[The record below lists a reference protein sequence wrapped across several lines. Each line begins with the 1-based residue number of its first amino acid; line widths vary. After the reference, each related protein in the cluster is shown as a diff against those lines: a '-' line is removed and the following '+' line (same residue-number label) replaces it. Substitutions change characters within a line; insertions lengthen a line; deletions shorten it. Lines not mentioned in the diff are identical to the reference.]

1 MKTKKQFFFMRAA
14 MSLLVMLCSLGAWA
28 DDSGSCGTNV
38 TYSYVESTHTLTIS
52 GSGAMADYEYSSQ
65 LPWRSYANAITTVV
79 IEDGVTSIGNYAFYC
94 CTGVTSIEI
103 PASVTS
109 IGDYAFF
116 ECTGLTTVTF
126 DGTPTLV
133 SIGGSAFWGSGLTTV
148 TIPASVTSIGNNA
161 FQNCGS
167 LATMTVAG
175 ENKVYDSRN
184 GCNAIIEKNTN
195 TLIAG
200 CINSTIPASVT
211 SIGDEAFNCCSGLTS
226 VTIPA
231 GVTSIGNYAFNSC
244 SGLTSVTI
252 PASVTS
258 IGNYAF
264 DCCSGLTSVTIP
276 ASVTSIG
283 EGVFEYC
290 KNLAT
295 ITVEDGNTVYNS
307 RNGCNAIIETSSNKL
322 IAGCKNT
329 TIPASV
335 TSIGNYA
342 FSGCSGLTSVEIP
355 TNVTSIGDNAF
366 FECNGLTSISIPSS
380 VTSIGNDAFDGCS
393 NLTTVT
399 IPSSVTSIGEG
410 AFAGCSNLV
419 SVIVNATTPPT
430 LGDYAFDGNYDDNN
444 NAKDRKIYVPTASVE
459 SYKSDWSAYRND
471 IIRFTTEESGSY
483 GTDVTWKL
491 TGIPDNY
498 TLTISG
504 TGAMVDYSNSSDRP
518 WTDDANEIKDAKG
531 IKTVVIG
538 NGVTSIGGYA
548 FSYCS
553 GLTSVT
559 IPASVTSIGD
569 YAFQDCSGL
578 TSIEIPSNVTSIG
591 TRAFFGCS
599 GLTSIEIPANVTSI
613 GQSAF
618 NRCSGLTSVTIPA
631 SVTSIGDYVFNDCSN
646 LATITVETSNTVY
659 NSRNGCNAIIE
670 TSSNKLIAGCKNT
683 TIPASVTSIGNYAFY
698 GCSGLTSITIPASV
712 TSIAYSA
719 FFGCS
724 GLATVTVYAPSCT
737 LGFNAFSACS
747 NLKNI
752 YVFSNKVDDYKAA
765 WSAYESKIKGMVGGY
780 CGTTDHKEDVVWRY
794 DNGTLTISGTGDMSS
809 STPNEQPWSN
819 YANDIETIVI
829 GNGVTRIG
837 MSAFFGYT
845 ALTSVTFGS
854 GSQLK
859 SIDDYAF
866 YGCSGLTS
874 IEFPASVTSIGPSA
888 FEGCSVLTSI
898 EIPASV
904 TSISAGAFYNCTG
917 LSSVTFAPGSKLESI
932 GDVAFALNGNSN
944 GNLTSIVIPASVTS
958 IGVSAFM
965 FRTELTSVTFA
976 SGSKLE
982 SMREMAFALTGLT
995 SVEIPASVTSIG
1007 TSAFNSCSNLA
1018 SVTLNS
1024 NPTIGNDA
1032 FKDIKEGAT
1041 VTMNLAAAE
1050 VGGAHWTTFYN
1061 NYGNFQADEN
1071 TEVYKGV
1078 VSGSE
1083 LVLTPISDKIVNAG
1097 NAVILKSTGNPVMT
1111 LKADNSTGDYSDNE
1125 LKGLSERT
1133 LASDVKTT
1141 YDTSTIYV
1149 MGNKSNKFGFH
1160 KYTGAHMPANKAF
1173 LALGSGSSAPLRMVI
1188 DDEEETTGVASMADG
1203 IDDMS
1208 DEWYTL
1214 DGRKLNSKPT
1224 VKGLYI
1230 VNGKKVMI
1238 K

>member
-38 TYSYVESTHTLTIS
+38 TYSYVESTHTLTIN
-52 GSGAMADYEYSSQ
+52 GTGDMEDYDD
-65 LPWRSYANAITTVV
+65 SYAPWSSICEEITTVV
-79 IEDGVTSIGNYAFYC
+79 IG
-94 CTGVTSIEI
+94 
-103 PASVTS
+103 
-109 IGDYAFF
+109 
-116 ECTGLTTVTF
+116 
-126 DGTPTLV
+126 
-133 SIGGSAFWGSGLTTV
+133 
-148 TIPASVTSIGNNA
+148 
-161 FQNCGS
+161 
-167 LATMTVAG
+167 
-175 ENKVYDSRN
+175 
-184 GCNAIIEKNTN
+184 
-195 TLIAG
+195 
-200 CINSTIPASVT
+200 
-211 SIGDEAFNCCSGLTS
+211 
-226 VTIPA
+226 A
-231 GVTSIGNYAFNSC
+231 GVTSIGNYAFSGC
-244 SGLTSVTI
+244 SGLTSV
-252 PASVTS
+252 
-258 IGNYAF
+258 
-264 DCCSGLTSVTIP
+264 
-276 ASVTSIG
+276 
-283 EGVFEYC
+283 
-290 KNLAT
+290 
-295 ITVEDGNTVYNS
+295 
-307 RNGCNAIIETSSNKL
+307 
-322 IAGCKNT
+322 

-342 FSGCSGLTSVEIP
+342 FSGCSGLTSV
-355 TNVTSIGDNAF
+355 
-366 FECNGLTSISIPSS
+366 
-380 VTSIGNDAFDGCS
+380 
-393 NLTTVT
+393 T
-399 IPSSVTSIGEG
+399 IPASVTSIGEC
-410 AFAGCSNLV
+410 AFGGSGLTSVTIPASVTSIGESAFFFCSNL
-419 SVIVNATTPPT
+419 ATVAVYAPSCT
-430 LGDYAFDGNYDDNN
+430 LGYDAFAYCDNLTN
-444 NAKDRKIYVPTASVE
+444 IYVFSDLVDD
-459 SYKSDWSAYRND
+459 YKAAWSAYANK
-471 IIRFTTEESGSY
+471 ITGMTPVASGTC
-483 GTDVTWKL
+483 GKETPEDVTWRL
-491 TGIPDNY
+491 EGEAGHY
-498 TLTISG
+498 GLFISG
-504 TGAMVDYSNSSDRP
+504 TGEMADYVYSSQP
-518 WTDDANEIKDAKG
+518 WTQYANG

-548 FSYCS
+548 FSY
-553 GLTSVT
+553 
-559 IPASVTSIGD
+559 
-569 YAFQDCSGL
+569 CSGL

-631 SVTSIGDYVFNDCSN
+631 SVTSIGDYVFNECSN

-683 TIPASVTSIGNYAFY
+683 TIPASVTSIGKDAFY
-698 GCSGLTSITIPASV
+698 GCSGLTSIEIPASV
-712 TSIAYSA
+712 TSIGDYAFEGCSGLTSIEIPASVTSIGESA
-719 FFGCS
+719 FSGCS

-737 LGFNAFSACS
+737 LGFNAFSACG

-752 YVFSNKVDDYKAA
+752 YVFSDLVDDYKAA

-794 DNGTLTISGTGDMSS
+794 DNGTLTISGTGEMTSS
-809 STPNEQPWSN
+809 APNEQPWSN

-866 YGCSGLTS
+866 YDCSGLTS

-888 FEGCSVLTSI
+888 FEGCSALTSI
-898 EIPASV
+898 EIPANV
-904 TSISAGAFYNCTG
+904 TSIGAGAFYNCTG

-932 GDVAFALNGNSN
+932 GDVAFALNGISN

-958 IGVSAFM
+958 ISVSAFM

-1061 NYGNFQADEN
+1061 NYGNFQADAN

-1083 LVLTPISDKIVNAG
+1083 LVLTAISDKIVDAG

-1111 LKADNSTGDYSDNE
+1111 LKADNSTGDYSDNA
-1125 LKGLSERT
+1125 LKGLSVRT
-1133 LASDVKTT
+1133 LASEVKTN
-1141 YDTSTIYV
+1141 YSANTIYV
-1149 MGNKSNKFGFH
+1149 MGNTTKNGFGFH
-1160 KYTGAHMPANKAF
+1160 KYKGEYMPANKAF

-1224 VKGLYI
+1224 TKGLYI

>member
-38 TYSYVESTHTLTIS
+38 TYSYVESTHTLTIN
-52 GSGAMADYEYSSQ
+52 GTGDMEDYDD
-65 LPWRSYANAITTVV
+65 SYAPWSSICEEITTVV
-79 IEDGVTSIGNYAFYC
+79 IG
-94 CTGVTSIEI
+94 
-103 PASVTS
+103 
-109 IGDYAFF
+109 
-116 ECTGLTTVTF
+116 
-126 DGTPTLV
+126 
-133 SIGGSAFWGSGLTTV
+133 
-148 TIPASVTSIGNNA
+148 
-161 FQNCGS
+161 
-167 LATMTVAG
+167 
-175 ENKVYDSRN
+175 
-184 GCNAIIEKNTN
+184 
-195 TLIAG
+195 
-200 CINSTIPASVT
+200 
-211 SIGDEAFNCCSGLTS
+211 
-226 VTIPA
+226 A
-231 GVTSIGNYAFNSC
+231 GVTSIGNYAFSGC
-244 SGLTSVTI
+244 SGLTSV
-252 PASVTS
+252 
-258 IGNYAF
+258 
-264 DCCSGLTSVTIP
+264 
-276 ASVTSIG
+276 
-283 EGVFEYC
+283 
-290 KNLAT
+290 
-295 ITVEDGNTVYNS
+295 
-307 RNGCNAIIETSSNKL
+307 
-322 IAGCKNT
+322 

-342 FSGCSGLTSVEIP
+342 FSGCSGLTSV
-355 TNVTSIGDNAF
+355 
-366 FECNGLTSISIPSS
+366 
-380 VTSIGNDAFDGCS
+380 
-393 NLTTVT
+393 T
-399 IPSSVTSIGEG
+399 IPASVTSIGEC
-410 AFAGCSNLV
+410 AFGGSGLTSVTIPASVTSIGESAFFFCSNL
-419 SVIVNATTPPT
+419 ATVAVYAPSCT
-430 LGDYAFDGNYDDNN
+430 LGYDAFAYCDNLTN
-444 NAKDRKIYVPTASVE
+444 IYVFSDLVDD
-459 SYKSDWSAYRND
+459 YKAAWSAYANK
-471 IIRFTTEESGSY
+471 ITGMTPVASGTC
-483 GTDVTWKL
+483 GKETPEDVTWRL
-491 TGIPDNY
+491 EGEAGHY
-498 TLTISG
+498 GLFISG
-504 TGAMVDYSNSSDRP
+504 TGEMADYVYSSQP
-518 WTDDANEIKDAKG
+518 WTQYANG

-548 FSYCS
+548 FSY
-553 GLTSVT
+553 
-559 IPASVTSIGD
+559 
-569 YAFQDCSGL
+569 CSGL

-631 SVTSIGDYVFNDCSN
+631 SVTSIGDYVFNECSN

-683 TIPASVTSIGNYAFY
+683 TIPASVTSIGKDAFY
-698 GCSGLTSITIPASV
+698 GCSGLTSIEIPASV
-712 TSIAYSA
+712 TSIGESA
-719 FFGCS
+719 FSGCS

-737 LGFNAFSACS
+737 LGFNAFSACG

-752 YVFSNKVDDYKAA
+752 YVFSDLVDDYKAA

-794 DNGTLTISGTGDMSS
+794 DNGTLTISGTGEMTSS
-809 STPNEQPWSN
+809 APNEQPWSN

-866 YGCSGLTS
+866 YDCSGLTS

-888 FEGCSVLTSI
+888 FEGCSALTSI
-898 EIPASV
+898 EIPANV
-904 TSISAGAFYNCTG
+904 TSIGAGAFYNCTG

-932 GDVAFALNGNSN
+932 GDVAFALNGISN

-958 IGVSAFM
+958 ISVSAFM

-1061 NYGNFQADEN
+1061 NYGNFQADAN

-1083 LVLTPISDKIVNAG
+1083 LVLTAISDKIVDAG

-1111 LKADNSTGDYSDNE
+1111 LKADNSTGDYSDNA
-1125 LKGLSERT
+1125 LKGLSVRT
-1133 LASDVKTT
+1133 LASEVKTN
-1141 YDTSTIYV
+1141 YSANTIYV
-1149 MGNKSNKFGFH
+1149 MGNTTKNGFGFH
-1160 KYTGAHMPANKAF
+1160 KYKGEYMPANKAF

-1224 VKGLYI
+1224 TKGLYI